1 MNPNRSRPVAFAT
14 AVALAAGAGGLIMTP
29 VTATAATGCASP
41 VFTRQFFANTTLSG
55 TPKKTDCDSVIDQN
69 WGTGSPAAG
78 LPVNNFSVRWSVT
91 RDFGSGGPFSF
102 AASSRDGIR
111 VYLDGVRRIDL
122 WKNVSTTVSRT
133 VNVTV
138 PSGKH
143 TLRVDFVNWTGAAN
157 VKFAYTPRTS
167 ATVDKVKPLAPTGA
181 AVAYDTATGKAKVT
195 WGKNKEMDLAGYR
208 VYRRLQGT
216 SFGSGPLATTT
227 LTSYTDTPPPTGQ
240 AYLYEVRAY
249 DKAGNES
256 AGTADQ
262 SVTTPDRTGP
272 AAPAG
277 LTVQGDL
284 YGMVI
289 GWSPVTDAAGY
300 ELYEKNPT
308 TGAQTLVQRL
318 TGTSYTDLAAD
329 LTVKHTY
336 VVRAYDAAGNAG
348 AYSAPVT
355 ADGVDRRPPDA
366 PRNLR
371 ALPSRNNVLLTWSAP
386 PIPTSDELDNGAH
399 FAVVRSPGATL
410 GTDAVPVEC
419 PDADTA
425 TATDSGDLSFHC
437 YDTAWAL
444 DTTYTYG
451 VTLTDGRGNRS
462 AVSDP
467 VTVTTADRTPP
478 LPVTGLTATPRADGM
493 VLRWNKPADDDIA
506 SYRGLVG
513 VRQSDGTVKW
523 GAGTPFGTCTDASD
537 DPLAMLCIGRPN
549 GETYVYTVWATDIWG
564 NGLSPADPS
573 IATVT
578 ATELDTTPSEPVGG
592 DKGPLYSGG
601 GWIDAEDVGVVN
613 WRCEGAVCADIT
625 EYRVSRFDPQTR
637 AYEPLHTE
645 PAAAGTPLYAYLDET
660 QPLGRISYYR
670 VVGVLADGTE
680 TTATHPWVIRP
691 DLL

>member
-1 MNPNRSRPVAFAT
+1 MSPYRSRPVAFAT
-14 AVALAAGAGGLIMTP
+14 AVVLAAGAGGLIMTP
-29 VTATAATGCASP
+29 VPATAATGCASP
-41 VFTRQFFANTTLSG
+41 VFTRQFFANTTFSG

-111 VYLDGVRRIDL
+111 VYLDGVRKIDL

-133 VNVTV
+133 VNLTV

-143 TLRVDFVNWTGAAN
+143 TLRVDFVNWTGAAD

-167 ATVDKVKPLAPTGA
+167 ATVDKVKPLAPAGA
-181 AVAYDTATGKAKVT
+181 SVAYDAATGKAKVT

-216 SFGSGPLATTT
+216 SFGSKPLATTT

-289 GWSPVTDAAGY
+289 GWSPVADAAGY

-308 TGAQTLVQRL
+308 TGAHTLVQRL

-366 PRNLR
+366 PRDLR
-371 ALPSRNNVLLTWSAP
+371 ALPARNNVLLTWSAP
-386 PIPTSDELDNGAH
+386 RIPTADELDNHAH
-399 FAVVRSPGATL
+399 FAVVRSPGTALTA
-410 GTDAVPVEC
+410 DAQRVDC
-419 PDADTA
+419 PDADDST
-425 TATDSGDLSFHC
+425 TTDSGDLSFHC

-451 VTLTDGRGNRS
+451 VTLTDGHGNTS

-467 VTVTTADRTPP
+467 VTVTTSDRTPP
-478 LPVTGLTATPRADGM
+478 RPLTGLTATPRADGM
-493 VLRWNKPADDDIA
+493 LLRWNRPADDDIA
-506 SYRGLVG
+506 DYRGVVG
-513 VRQSDGTVKW
+513 VRQSDGTVNW
-523 GAGTPFGTCTDASD
+523 SGGSYGTCSDTDD
-537 DPLAMLCIGRPN
+537 DPLAMLCVGLPD
-549 GETYVYTVWATDIWG
+549 GESYVYIAWATDVWG
-564 NGLSPADPS
+564 NGLGPADPS
-573 IATVT
+573 VATVT
-578 ATELDTTPSEPVGG
+578 ATELDTTPPESVHA
-592 DKGPLYSGG
+592 DKGPLYGNG
-601 GWIDAEDVGVVN
+601 GWIVSEDAARPS
-613 WRCEGAVCADIT
+613 WRCDGAVCAGIT
-625 EYRVSRFDPQTR
+625 EYRISRYDPATG
-637 AYEPLHTE
+637 AYEPLGTQ
-645 PAAAGTPLYAYLDET
+645 PAVPGTAHYAYADAT

-680 TTATHPWVIRP
+680 TAAAHPWVIRP
-691 DLL
+691 DLA